1 MTRAQ
6 AVVTSFASGSL
17 RAPLARRLPDA
28 IVVGGGVIGAAI
40 AWSLARAGLAV
51 TLLERGE
58 LAGQASSAAAGM
70 LAPISESHGE
80 GPLLRAGLASLARF
94 PALVAELRDASG
106 IDPEWVASGCLR
118 VPADDAEAE
127 AFARRARSDA
137 ALGLAW
143 LEASEVARLAP
154 GLAGGH
160 HARGALF
167 CAREAHVRSPLLTR
181 AFAAAAAAQG
191 AHIETGVAAR
201 GLRRDG
207 ARVCGVAT
215 SAGERPAG
223 LVVLCPGSFA
233 AECAAW
239 IGPEARIPVEPVRG
253 QIVALEETGARRG
266 VEAPAPRCIVWGRDV
281 YLVPKLDGSLV
292 VGATVERVGFDAR
305 TTAGGVERLLAAAR
319 ALLPETAGARFLSAS
334 AGFRPDTPDHLPLV
348 GPWPGAPGLVIA
360 TGHYRN
366 GVLLAPLTGQ
376 LVADGVL
383 GKGWAEPAFDPARFA
398 A

>member
-1 MTRAQ
+1 MSTH
-6 AVVTSFASGSL
+6 GS
-17 RAPLARRLPDA
+17 PDA
-28 IVVGGGVIGAAI
+28 VVVGGGVIGAAV

-51 TLLERGE
+51 ALHERGE

-80 GPLLRAGLASLARF
+80 GALLRTGLASLALF
-94 PALVAELRDASG
+94 APLVAELRDASG

-127 AFARRARSDA
+127 AFARRAREQA

-143 LEASEVARLAP
+143 LDAREVARLAP
-154 GLAGGH
+154 GLAPAER
-160 HARGALF
+160 ARGALL
-167 CAREAHVRSPLLTR
+167 CAREGHVRTPLLTR
-181 AFAAAAAAQG
+181 AFAAAAAGLG
-191 AHIETGVAAR
+191 ARIETGVAVR
-201 GLRRDG
+201 GLLRDG
-207 ARVCGVAT
+207 GRVRGVGT
-215 SAGERPAG
+215 SAGDRPAG

-239 IGPEARIPVEPVRG
+239 IGPGARIPVEPVRG
-253 QIVALEETGARRG
+253 QIVALE
-266 VEAPAPRCIVWGRDV
+266 APAPRCIVWGRGA

-305 TTAGGVERLLAAAR
+305 PTAGGVETLLAAAR
-319 ALLPETAGARFLSAS
+319 ALLPETAAARFLSAS
-334 AGFRPDTPDHLPLV
+334 AGLRPDTPDHLPLV
-348 GPWPGAPGLVIA
+348 GPWPGAPGLVLA
-360 TGHYRN
+360 AGHYRN

-383 GKGWAEPAFDPARFA
+383 GKGWAEPAFDPARFSA
-398 A
+398 

>member
-1 MTRAQ
+1 MSRAQ
-6 AVVTSFASGSL
+6 
-17 RAPLARRLPDA
+17 RLPDA
-28 IVVGGGVIGAAI
+28 VVVGGGVIGTAI

-106 IDPEWVASGCLR
+106 IDAELVTSGCLR
-118 VPADDAEAE
+118 VPADDAEA
-127 AFARRARSDA
+127 AALARRARSDA
-137 ALGLAW
+137 ALGLVW
-143 LEASEVARLAP
+143 LEPGEVAELAP
-154 GLAGGH
+154 GLAPALR
-160 HARGALF
+160 ARGALF

-181 AFAAAAAAQG
+181 AFAAAAAALG
-191 AHIETGVAAR
+191 AQVETGVAAR
-201 GLRRDG
+201 GLLRGGEQAERAGSGTRTESRR
-207 ARVCGVAT
+207 RVCGVAT

-223 LVVLCPGSFA
+223 LVVLCPGSVA

-239 IGPEARIPVEPVRG
+239 IGPDARIPVEPVRG
-253 QIVALEETGARRG
+253 QIVALES
-266 VEAPAPRCIVWGRDV
+266 PAPRCIVWGTGA

-305 TTAGGVERLLAAAR
+305 TTAAGVESLLAAAR
-319 ALLPETAGARFLSAS
+319 ALLPETAGARFLGAS
-334 AGFRPDTPDHLPLV
+334 AGLRPDTPDHLPLV

>member
-1 MTRAQ
+1 M
-6 AVVTSFASGSL
+6 SG
-17 RAPLARRLPDA
+17 APRLPDA
-28 IVVGGGVIGAAI
+28 VVVGGGVIGAAI
-40 AWSLARAGLAV
+40 AWSLTRAGLAV

-80 GPLLRAGLASLARF
+80 GPLLRAGLASLALF

-143 LEASEVARLAP
+143 LEPSEVARLAP
-154 GLAGGH
+154 GLAP
-160 HARGALF
+160 ARRSRGALF

-181 AFAAAAAAQG
+181 AFAAAAAAKG
-191 AHIETGVAAR
+191 ARIETGVAAR
-201 GLRRDG
+201 GLLRD
-207 ARVCGVAT
+207 AERVCGVAT
-215 SAGERPAG
+215 SAGDRPAG

-253 QIVALEETGARRG
+253 QIVALE
-266 VEAPAPRCIVWGRDV
+266 APAPRCIVWGPGA

-305 TTAGGVERLLAAAR
+305 TTAAGVEGLLAAAR
-319 ALLPETAGARFLSAS
+319 ALLPETADARFLGAS
-334 AGFRPDTPDHLPLV
+334 AGLRPDTPDHLPLV
-348 GPWPGAPGLVIA
+348 GPWPSAPGLVIA
-360 TGHYRN
+360 AGHYRN

-383 GKGWAEPAFDPARFA
+383 GKGWGELAFDPARFA

>member
-1 MTRAQ
+1 
-6 AVVTSFASGSL
+6 VTPFAFGSL
-17 RAPLARRLPDA
+17 RAPHSRRLPDA
-28 IVVGGGVIGAAI
+28 VVVGGGVIGAAV

-51 TLLERGE
+51 SLLERAE

-70 LAPISESHGE
+70 LAPISESHE
-80 GPLLRAGLASLARF
+80 DGPLRRAGLASLALF

-106 IDPEWVASGCLR
+106 IDPELVPSGCLR
-118 VPADDAEAE
+118 VPADDAEAD
-127 AFARRARSDA
+127 ALRRRADRDTA
-137 ALGLAW
+137 FGLTW
-143 LEASEVARLAP
+143 LAPGDLARLAP
-154 GLAGGH
+154 GLAAAH

-181 AFAAAAAAQG
+181 AFAGAAAARG
-191 AHIETGVAAR
+191 ARIETGVAVR
-201 GLRRDG
+201 GLLRDG
-207 ARVCGVAT
+207 VRVCGVAT

-239 IGPEARIPVEPVRG
+239 IGPAASIPVEPVRG
-253 QIVALEETGARRG
+253 QIVALE
-266 VEAPAPRCIVWGRDV
+266 APAPRSIVWGRDA

-305 TTAGGVERLLAAAR
+305 TTAGGVATLLAAAR
-319 ALLPETAGARFLSAS
+319 ALVPALEGARFLGAS
-334 AGFRPDTPDHLPLV
+334 AGLRPDTPDHLPLV
-348 GPWPGAPGLVIA
+348 GPWPGAPGLVVA

-376 LVADGVL
+376 LVADGAL

>member
-1 MTRAQ
+1 MTRGQ
-6 AVVTSFASGSL
+6 A
-17 RAPLARRLPDA
+17 LPDA
-28 IVVGGGVIGAAI
+28 VVVGGGVIGAAV

-80 GPLLRAGLASLARF
+80 GPLLRAGLASLALF
-94 PALVAELRDASG
+94 PALVGELRDASG

-143 LEASEVARLAP
+143 LEPGEVARLAP
-154 GLAGGH
+154 GLAPGSR
-160 HARGALF
+160 ARGALF
-167 CAREAHVRSPLLTR
+167 CAREAHVRSPQLTR
-181 AFAAAAAAQG
+181 AFAAAAAAHG
-191 AHIETGVAAR
+191 ARIETGVEAR
-201 GLRRDG
+201 GLLRSG
-207 ARVCGVAT
+207 ERVTGVAT

-233 AECAAW
+233 ASFAAW

-253 QIVALEETGARRG
+253 QIVALEAC
-266 VEAPAPRCIVWGRDV
+266 APRCIVWGPGA

-305 TTAGGVERLLAAAR
+305 PTAGGVESLLAAAR
-319 ALLPETAGARFLSAS
+319 ALLPESAGARFLGAS
-334 AGFRPDTPDHLPLV
+334 AGLRPDTPDHLPLV
-348 GPWPGAPGLVIA
+348 GPWPSAPGLVIA

-383 GKGWAEPAFDPARFA
+383 GKGWAEPAFAPGRFA